1 MGTENVI
8 DNGKETLEEEKGFL
22 KEEIEERKE
31 LIEDL
36 FEKTEAYIKTNIE
49 LAKAKAA
56 GKLGDIAGS
65 IVTQLA
71 VALFGYLFLLML
83 SVGAAIWIGDLLNGI
98 YLGFMIMAGF
108 YALLTLLVIVFKKS
122 LIKNPI
128 GNAILTQFMK

>member
-1 MGTENVI
+1 MDVHNIT

-36 FEKTEAYIKTNIE
+36 FEKTEEYIKTNIE

-65 IVTQLA
+65 IVTQVA

-83 SVGAAIWIGDLLNGI
+83 SVGIAIWIGDLLEKMH
-98 YLGFMIMAGF
+98 LGFMIVAAF
-108 YALLTLLVIVFKKS
+108 YAVLTIIVLVFKKS

-128 GNAILTQFMK
+128 GNAILSQFMK